1 MGFAFDRKIR
11 GVAEDCQ
18 RQGLAFIPIV
28 GEALGGLH
36 DVAVANVRK
45 LANALSLHTGQDLS
59 EVTAQGFRRVAM
71 LLQRGN
77 AQILGDKFASYPAS
91 EIDGIF

>member
-1 MGFAFDRKIR
+1 MYSMTA
-11 GVAEDCQ
+11 
-18 RQGLAFIPIV
+18 
-28 GEALGGLH
+28 
-36 DVAVANVRK
+36 
-45 LANALSLHTGQDLS
+45 